1 MEVMIE
7 VLIVLVA
14 FSLGVL
20 VSRRKK
26 PAMGM
31 TRKQRQNY
39 INLLLNDKV
48 GDAIEDLY
56 YQKQI
61 TLWERN
67 RFYRQFAARRGT
79 SRKECGWHDVTLPK
93 KKVQEQIPV
102 ADVPP
107 LVQDGKQTV
116 VTAFVPKK
124 RFSDRFRELFIK
136 PARLTEQ

>member
-7 VLIVLVA
+7 VLVVLMA
-14 FSLGVL
+14 FGLGVL
-20 VSRRKK
+20 VSKRKK

-31 TRKQRQNY
+31 TRKQRVNY

-48 GDAIEDLY
+48 GEAIEELY
-56 YQKQI
+56 YQNQI

-93 KKVQEQIPV
+93 KKVYEPKVVVVPTPSPV
-102 ADVPP
+102 EDE
-107 LVQDGKQTV
+107 KQPV

-124 RFSDRFRELFIK
+124 TFADRFRELFK
-136 PARLTEQ
+136 QPS